1 MADKV
6 NTINEDLT
14 LVGPHTAAAVASA
27 VLEPKPVIET
37 FLEVIKKTLSE
48 QENMRERPWI
58 VDYLT
63 GETIN
68 YGDIIPKFMR

>member
-1 MADKV
+1 MV

-14 LVGPHTAAAVASA
+14 LVGSHTDAAIASA

-37 FLEVIKKTLSE
+37 FFEAIKKILSE

-58 VDYLT
+58 VDYLN
-63 GETIN
+63 GQTIN
-68 YGDIIPKFMR
+68 YGDIIPNFMR